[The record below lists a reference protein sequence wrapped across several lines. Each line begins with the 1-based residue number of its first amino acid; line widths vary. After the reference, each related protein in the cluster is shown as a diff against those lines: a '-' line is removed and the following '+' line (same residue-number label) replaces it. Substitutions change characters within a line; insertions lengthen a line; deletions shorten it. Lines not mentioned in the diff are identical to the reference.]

1 VDTTPQRPR
10 RRELEETIQQ
20 MALDRAKLDA
30 VVARV
35 DALELEMPLGQV
47 ELQEEIDR
55 LDAQLQAVLTRLVKL
70 EADGPA
76 SNRSRGVIGA
86 LRVERPGGDAD
97 AGSD

>member
-1 VDTTPQRPR
+1 
-10 RRELEETIQQ
+10 

-55 LDAQLQAVLTRLVKL
+55 LEAQLQAVVTRLANL
-70 EADGPA
+70 EADAPA
-76 SNRSRGVIGA
+76 SSRPRGMIGA
-86 LRVERPGGDAD
+86 LRVERSDRDAD
-97 AGSD
+97 SGSD